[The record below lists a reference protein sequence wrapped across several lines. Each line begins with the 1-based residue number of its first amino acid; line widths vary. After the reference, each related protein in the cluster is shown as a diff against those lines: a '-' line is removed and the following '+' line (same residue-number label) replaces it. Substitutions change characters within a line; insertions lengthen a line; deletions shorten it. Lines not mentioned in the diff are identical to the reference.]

1 MAQKVQVILVDDVDG
16 GEAVENVTF
25 ALDGASYE
33 IDLSAENAKRLRDA
47 LAPYVS
53 AARKVRPGSRGAG
66 RSGGRGRGSTTMDRE
81 QAAAIRDWARRQ
93 GLKVSDRGRIPASIV
108 EQYNQSV

>member
-1 MAQKVQVILVDDVDG
+1 VAQKVQVILVDDVDG
-16 GEAVENVTF
+16 GEAVENVSF
-25 ALDGASYE
+25 GLDGASYE

-53 AARKVRPGSRGAG
+53 AARRVRPGGKSSG
-66 RSGGRGRGSTTMDRE
+66 RSGRGRGSTAMDRE

-93 GLKVSDRGRIPASIV
+93 GLQVSDRGRIPASIV